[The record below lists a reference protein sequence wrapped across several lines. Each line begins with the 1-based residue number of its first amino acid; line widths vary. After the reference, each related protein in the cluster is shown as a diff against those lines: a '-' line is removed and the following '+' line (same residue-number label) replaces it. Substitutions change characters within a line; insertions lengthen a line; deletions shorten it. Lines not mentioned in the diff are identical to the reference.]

1 MKFQIGAHTPTT
13 QDAILSS
20 ICSWIYAGLYWFSPV
35 FSLFCLQLTPWYNC
49 DWINTRSYNRKNTNV
64 GCVAIIVEMPD
75 MYWWCK
81 TIKDV
86 SYESW
91 L

>member
-49 DWINTRSYNRKNTNV
+49 DWITGKHPQLQQKKYKCRLCSYHCRDAWHV
-64 GCVAIIVEMPD
+64 LM
-75 MYWWCK
+75 M
-81 TIKDV
+81 
-86 SYESW
+86 
-91 L
+91 